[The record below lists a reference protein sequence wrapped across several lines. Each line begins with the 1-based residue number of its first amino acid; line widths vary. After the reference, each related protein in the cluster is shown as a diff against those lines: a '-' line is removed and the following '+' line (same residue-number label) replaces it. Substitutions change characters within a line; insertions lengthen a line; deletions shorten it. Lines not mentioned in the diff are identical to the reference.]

1 MDVMPEAMRWLSG
14 EKPHVKEGK
23 EKAGGAWYVIVWSCD
38 SSPECLPP
46 DFPYGRKKFLR
57 ETEKHG
63 RKLREHNDKLKRM
76 AIFA

>member
-1 MDVMPEAMRWLSG
+1 MENTFLFITSSGMQMDVMPEAMRWLSG

-46 DFPYGRKKFLR
+46 DFLLPEDHKPSLG
-57 ETEKHG
+57 
-63 RKLREHNDKLKRM
+63 
-76 AIFA
+76 